1 MKSEPDPDQPEV
13 GQGGG
18 PGGSEG
24 VAAEVQPQS
33 FEAAASGQRS
43 ESMGRPLN
51 LGKNY
56 SLENRR
62 G

>member
-18 PGGSEG
+18 PGGGSEG

-33 FEAAASGQRS
+33 LEAAASGQRS
-43 ESMGRPLN
+43 ESMGRPLKN
-51 LGKNY
+51 L
-56 SLENRR
+56 E
-62 G
+62 